1 MWWVEQYKGNNTNEI
16 LDKKLD
22 HQVDSRSE
30 FHLKAMIDDPVLYG
44 EHLQNTMASQEDAIA
59 ELFKNN
65 EESSKLLSK
74 VFPGM
79 SKRWG
84 IDFNNGKL
92 PGMNEN
98 WNEQVIAKNDRFDKP
113 FIRSTASINVEDVKD
128 IDTPHDVDN
137 ASNQIEKLDLT

>member
-79 SKRWG
+79 SKRWD

-137 ASNQIEKLDLT
+137 SNQIEKLDLT

>member
-113 FIRSTASINVEDVKD
+113 FIRSTADINVEDIKD

-137 ASNQIEKLDLT
+137 SNQIEKLDLT

>member
-65 EESSKLLSK
+65 EESSLLLSK

-79 SKRWG
+79 SKRWD

-137 ASNQIEKLDLT
+137 SNQVEQFDRT

>member
-22 HQVDSRSE
+22 HQVDSKSE

-79 SKRWG
+79 SKKWD

-137 ASNQIEKLDLT
+137 SNQIEKLDLT

>member
-44 EHLQNTMASQEDAIA
+44 EHLQNTMVSQEDAIA

-79 SKRWG
+79 SKKWD

-137 ASNQIEKLDLT
+137 SNQIEKLDLT

>member
-65 EESSKLLSK
+65 EESSLLLSK

-79 SKRWG
+79 SKRWD

-137 ASNQIEKLDLT
+137 SNQIEKLDLT

>member
-44 EHLQNTMASQEDAIA
+44 EHLQNTMASQEDAIT

-65 EESSKLLSK
+65 EESSELLSK

-79 SKRWG
+79 SKRWD

-113 FIRSTASINVEDVKD
+113 FIRSTADIKVEDVKD

-137 ASNQIEKLDLT
+137 SNQIEQFDRA

>member
-44 EHLQNTMASQEDAIA
+44 EHLQNTMASQEEAIA
-59 ELFKNN
+59 KLLESTT
-65 EESSKLLSK
+65 ESSKRAKML
-74 VFPGM
+74 FPGM
-79 SKRWG
+79 SEGWELEP
-84 IDFNNGKL
+84 NSGKL

-137 ASNQIEKLDLT
+137 SNQIEKLDLT

>member
-79 SKRWG
+79 SKKWD

-113 FIRSTASINVEDVKD
+113 FIRSTASIKVEDVKD

-137 ASNQIEKLDLT
+137 SNQIEKLDLT

>member
-22 HQVDSRSE
+22 QVDSRSE
-30 FHLKAMIDDPVLYG
+30 FRLKAMIDDPVLYG
-44 EHLQNTMASQEDAIA
+44 EHLQNTMASQEDVIA
-59 ELFKNN
+59 KLFKNN
-65 EESSKLLSK
+65 EESSELLSK

-79 SKRWG
+79 SKRWD

-137 ASNQIEKLDLT
+137 SNQIEKLDLT